1 MWVYGM
7 HDIMLV
13 GKAFLVSLMVDGDL
27 APLSHTC
34 WWIKVLG
41 LPIAL
46 TTMHSGWMSITS
58 SGCRSYLRES
68 FFLISHLGY
77 NIM

>member
-1 MWVYGM
+1 MPFWYRCEG
-7 HDIMLV
+7 D
-13 GKAFLVSLMVDGDL
+13 DDL

-58 SGCRSYLRES
+58 GCRGYLHES
-68 FFLISHLGY
+68 FFISHLGC